1 MAEVAGRGLPVG
13 AHPADATR
21 AMGDVIDLARHR
33 GARHRRA
40 AGARAPVPGAPP
52 GEPGEPP
59 VFAFDLADPA
69 AYLALE
75 RVERRFPTARWTP
88 IAGDA
93 FHGSADWR
101 SAAAHEAARAAVEAR
116 ARALRL
122 PLAWPEAP
130 PCGGLAAQRA
140 AALATESGAGAAFA
154 VAAGRLAWC
163 GGYELD
169 AAELLIEAGAA
180 AGLRPDD
187 VLAAAT
193 DATRDAALAD
203 LAREL
208 RVCGADRL
216 PVLVAAGRA
225 FCGEERLAEAV
236 LALGVP
242 AWPGT
247 PVAG

>member
-1 MAEVAGRGLPVG
+1 
-13 AHPADATR
+13 
-21 AMGDVIDLARHR
+21 MGDVIDLARHR
-33 GARHRRA
+33 GARARRA
-40 AGARAPVPGAPP
+40 AGEATTRGAPA
-52 GEPGEPP
+52 GEPGQAGERP

-93 FHGSADWR
+93 FHGSSAWR
-101 SAAAHEAARAAVEAR
+101 SLAAHEAARPSVEAR

-122 PLAWPEAP
+122 PLAWPDAP
-130 PCGGLAAQRA
+130 PRGGLAAQRA
-140 AALATESGAGAAFA
+140 TALAAESGAGAAFA

-163 GGYELD
+163 GGFDLD
-169 AAELLIEAGAA
+169 APDLLIEAGAA
-180 AGLRPDD
+180 AALAPDD
-187 VLAAAT
+187 VLGAAA
-193 DATRDAALAD
+193 DGRRDAALAD
-203 LAREL
+203 TAREL

-225 FCGEERLAEAV
+225 YCGEERLAEAV
-236 LALGVP
+236 LALGAP

-247 PVAG
+247 PAAG